1 MLVTFKSPD
10 FTTKGIDTNNKI
22 INFNLYKN
30 TKNKNILLFFWP
42 LDFTYICP
50 SEIIALNNRY
60 NEFKNKNTKIFGISI
75 DSVYTHIAWKNTPIK
90 KGGIG
95 LIKFIILS
103 DINRKIQKKYK
114 IKNNKIFN
122 SLRTTFIID
131 TNKIIRHESTND
143 LQIGRNIDELL
154 RIIDAINFNNETKM
168 ICPAQWNKN
177 KKGIN
182 ETNKSICNFLKK
194 NYKKI

>member
-1 MLVTFKSPD
+1 MLVTYKSPD
-10 FTTKGIDTNNKI
+10 FTTKGINKNNKI
-22 INFNLYKN
+22 INFNLYEN
-30 TKNKNILLFFWP
+30 TENKNILLFFWP

-60 NEFKNKNTKIFGISI
+60 NEFKKKNTKIFGISI
-75 DSVYTHIAWKNTPIK
+75 DSVYTHMAWKNTSID

-95 LIKFIILS
+95 SIKFIILS

-154 RIIDAINFNNETKM
+154 RIIDAINFNNKTKM

-177 KKGIN
+177 KEGIK
-182 ETNKSICNFLKK
+182 ETNKSICNFLRK